1 MKLGSG
7 NVAHGFSLLVGRATS
22 TASSSVFIVGPG
34 DPNVGSERRLDR
46 SGVEGESTVGH
57 IASAVVVVTSI

>member
-7 NVAHGFSLLVGRATS
+7 NVAHGFSLLEITS
-22 TASSSVFIVGPG
+22 TACSSVFIVGPG

-46 SGVEGESTVGH
+46 SGVEGESTVGDV
-57 IASAVVVVTSI
+57 ASAVIVVTSI